1 MRGFHFSKF
10 DPNADGKSKFQ
21 QLLDLFMQL
30 LTYTN
35 GDVAEALQWLN
46 QLDRE
51 YGLTNGEYGM
61 GDFIDELKDKG
72 YITESED
79 RSEIKI
85 TPKTEQGIR
94 KKSLEE
100 IFGKLK
106 KSRSGNHQT
115 FKPGQGD
122 EISPETRPFQFG
134 DMVEQIDFT
143 ESIRNAQINHGVE
156 SFQMYEDD
164 LQIRET
170 DFKTQTSTVLMID
183 ISHSMI
189 LYGED
194 RITPAKKVA
203 MALSELI
210 TTKYPKDTLDI
221 VVFGNDAWP
230 VEIKDLPYLQ
240 VGPYHTNTV
249 AGLELAMDI
258 LRRRK
263 NPNKQI
269 FMITDGKPTCL
280 QVGQFINYKNA
291 AVASWNDTIV
301 NYLFVGKAESQVGGF
316 YRVNIAN
323 QIRHTYIRRCQLF
336 AVAFAS
342 VNPFNRCIVTSL
354 QNDIPS
360 KFRDWPKRIII
371 NITAGDHWNMF
382 IEKFRHL
389 SGHTCFSL
397 STQTQKQN
405 IMFAQQ
411 RSFYIRYHRVFIPE
425 NAAECFFLCLQ
436 FFYEVLANFFFY
448 AFVFIARF
456 F

>member
-1 MRGFHFSKF
+1 MKGFHFSNY
-10 DPNADGKSKFQ
+10 DPRESGKTRFE
-21 QLLDLFMQL
+21 QLLDVFMQL

-51 YGLTNGEYGM
+51 YEMTDSEYGM
-61 GDFIDELKDKG
+61 GDFIDDLKDKG
-72 YITESED
+72 YITENEQT
-79 RSEIKI
+79 SEIRI

-106 KSRSGNHQT
+106 KTRSGEHQT

-122 EISPETRPFQFG
+122 EVSPDSRPFQFG
-134 DMVEQIDFT
+134 DMIEQIDFT
-143 ESIRNAQINHGVE
+143 ESIRNAQINHGLDQ
-156 SFQMYEDD
+156 FTMQEDD

-170 DFKTQTSTVLMID
+170 DYKTQTSTVLMID

-280 QVGQFINYKNA
+280 KVGKRYYKNSFGLDRKITSRCLNLA
-291 AVASWNDTIV
+291 AQCKKLKIPITTFMIATDP
-301 NYLFVGKAESQVGGF
+301 YLQRFVQEFTETNSGKAF
-316 YRVNIAN
+316 
-323 QIRHTYIRRCQLF
+323 
-336 AVAFAS
+336 FAS
-342 VNPFNRCIVTSL
+342 LDRLGAFI
-354 QNDIPS
+354 
-360 KFRDWPKRIII
+360 FRDFESGKRK
-371 NITAGDHWNMF
+371 TVD
-382 IEKFRHL
+382 
-389 SGHTCFSL
+389 
-397 STQTQKQN
+397 
-405 IMFAQQ
+405 
-411 RSFYIRYHRVFIPE
+411 
-425 NAAECFFLCLQ
+425 
-436 FFYEVLANFFFY
+436 
-448 AFVFIARF
+448 
-456 F
+456 